1 MIEKRINS
9 IRMKEFEKYL
19 FSESNYQNEDPV
31 IVFEI
36 KGDGQGQ
43 EEQKSNRAS
52 KKALEDYRLWLH
64 EQEKILI
71 MYLSHIEEINSK
83 DEIRFGKQR
92 YIVG

>member
-1 MIEKRINS
+1 MEKINYGNWQKKNLDFKGQYNS
-9 IRMKEFEKYL
+9 FKSYL
-19 FSESNYQNEDPV
+19 S
-31 IVFEI
+31 
-36 KGDGQGQ
+36 KGDKTMAKDSLKQFDL
-43 EEQKSNRAS
+43 A